1 VIIDLRVMKFIDKTA
16 RTDNAVLN
24 VLYQSFG
31 KNEMRMVQE
40 RHGITPG
47 SVKSWRF
54 CTWDCFA
61 EDVKL

>member
-1 VIIDLRVMKFIDKTA
+1 MKFIDKTG
-16 RTDNAVLN
+16 RTDNDVLN

-47 SVKSWRF
+47 SVKSWRL
-54 CTWDCFA
+54 CMWDCFA